1 MTKNTSTV
9 LIYVSFF
16 TLIGFSVWATSSGS
30 SLWALLLT
38 EYVPKLIKD
47 SDK

>member
-16 TLIGFSVWATSSGS
+16 TLIGFSVWITSSGS
-30 SLWALLLT
+30 ALWALLLT
-38 EYVPKLIKD
+38 DHVPKIIKD
-47 SDK
+47 LDK